1 MIRINLLPVRAVKKR
16 EMGQKQLL
24 LFALVIVAALVGNYY
39 WYADTAK
46 TEERLRFDVQRTE
59 KEIADLNRIIGEVQ
73 NYEKENKALEDKLKV
88 LDTLE
93 RGRTGPVKML
103 DAMATAIPKNVWLHK
118 MEERG
123 GSMSLSG
130 SALSNDDLAEYMKAL
145 ANIVWTNEGMG
156 RMVESGRKNNQTRVE
171 LQPSGQI
178 KDFEVDKL
186 GIFFK
191 DIRLRKA
198 EQRTATV
205 AGSETKTVDF
215 ELTLSANFAI

>member
-16 EMGQKQLL
+16 EMGQKQLV
-24 LFALVIVAALVGNYY
+24 LFALVLVVAAIGNYY
-39 WYADTAK
+39 WYADAAK

-73 NYEKENKALEDKLKV
+73 NYEKENKALEEKLKV

-103 DAMATAIPKNVWLHK
+103 DAMATSIPKNVWLHRL
-118 MEERG
+118 EEKG
-123 GSMSLSG
+123 GAMTLEG
-130 SALSNDDLAEYMKAL
+130 AALSNDDLAEFMKAL
-145 ANIVWTNEGMG
+145 ANIVWTTEGMG
-156 RMVESGRKNNQTRVE
+156 RMVETGRKGGPTRVE

-178 KDFEVDKL
+178 KDFELEKI

-191 DIRLRKA
+191 DIRLKKA
-198 EQRTATV
+198 ELRPGNGTDP
-205 AGSETKTVDF
+205 KTVDF
-215 ELTLSANFAI
+215 QLNLNANFAI